1 MSNYMQ
7 LVFNMINHC
16 NTQLTNGNEYSIAR
30 AILNHVEKIDNM
42 SLEVLANESNISQA
56 SVSRFIK
63 KIGFKSYQDFRESLQ
78 KAVLEL
84 QLNRK
89 FIHKDRFS
97 KCTEVELVDQIC
109 QNSIDNI
116 IETKQHIDIELI
128 KHIVTLILKAPS
140 VTFYGDDH
148 ALAIFYT
155 LQLDLLANGVPS
167 YLFKTKEAQSLHFEF
182 LEEQSILLFFNVY
195 EGFFSS
201 EQKQYIQ
208 KAKQKKVVTVLFC
221 QDDLKDKEEMFDY
234 VITYGQPQSVNQ
246 GYYSLIA
253 LSQILS
259 ELCYHTSK

>member
-1 MSNYMQ
+1 MSNYME
-7 LVFNMINHC
+7 LVFNMVNHC
-16 NTQLTNGNEYSIAR
+16 NTQLTNENEYSIAR
-30 AILNHVEKIDNM
+30 AILNHVDQLDTM

-89 FIHKDRFS
+89 FIHKEIYAN
-97 KCTEVELVDQIC
+97 CTDEQVIDKIC

-116 IETKQHIDIELI
+116 IETKRKLDIELI
-128 KHIVTLILKAPS
+128 RHIVTLILKSPS

-155 LQLDLLANGVPS
+155 LQLDLLANGIS
-167 YLFKTKEAQSLHFEF
+167 AYLFKTKQAQSLHLEF
-182 LEEQSILLFFNVY
+182 LEEQSVLLFFNVFD
-195 EGFFSS
+195 GFFSS
-201 EQKQYIQ
+201 EQKQFIQ
-208 KAKQKKVVTVLFC
+208 KARQKKVKTVLFC
-221 QDDLKDKEEMFDY
+221 QDDIKEKEEMFDY
-234 VITYGQPQSVNQ
+234 VVTYGQVQSINQ
-246 GYYSLIA
+246 GYYSLIV

-259 ELCYHTSK
+259 ELCYHRSK